1 MHPMIGKTFSVKV
14 DGALRTYEIVKID
27 DGWISMKREGLK
39 GFAYLHEDIH
49 RNLLNNLGYRRQN
62 EKT

>member
-14 DGALRTYEIVKID
+14 DGNLRTYEIVKID
-27 DGWISMKREGLK
+27 DGWVHMKREGLK

-49 RNLLNNLGYRRQN
+49 RNLI
-62 EKT
+62 